1 MTVKETLEQMK
12 KELFFNLEAVC
23 NRVEKLDDKITS
35 IRDEVQKEQKGQ
47 EKDFEHF
54 KERVN
59 LKIENMQNNID
70 WINKYTDNDR
80 SDNKEKKQNAL
91 AVVGIIVA
99 IIIGLANFCNITLQS
114 VEKYFKGGSDE
125 IHTDSKI

>member
-1 MTVKETLEQMK
+1 MTVKETREQMK

-99 IIIGLANFCNITLQS
+99 IIIGLANFCGITLQS

>member
-99 IIIGLANFCNITLQS
+99 IIIGLANFCGITLQS

-125 IHTDSKI
+125 VHTDSKI

>member
-1 MTVKETLEQMK
+1 MRNQIE
-12 KELFFNLEAVC
+12 
-23 NRVEKLDDKITS
+23 RLDDKITN
-35 IRDEVQKEQKGQ
+35 IKDEIQKDQKSQ
-47 EKDFEHF
+47 EKDFEHL

-99 IIIGLANFCNITLQS
+99 IIIGLANFCGITLQS

-125 IHTDSKI
+125 IHTDAKI

>member
-1 MTVKETLEQMK
+1 MTVKETLEQIK
-12 KELFFNLEAVC
+12 KELFFELE
-23 NRVEKLDDKITS
+23 NMRNQIERLDDKITN
-35 IRDEVQKEQKGQ
+35 IKDEIQKDQKSQ
-47 EKDFEHF
+47 EKDFEHL

-99 IIIGLANFCNITLQS
+99 IIIGLANFCGITLQS

-125 IHTDSKI
+125 IHTDAKI

>member
-80 SDNKEKKQNAL
+80 SDNKEKKQNA
-91 AVVGIIVA
+91 
-99 IIIGLANFCNITLQS
+99 
-114 VEKYFKGGSDE
+114 
-125 IHTDSKI
+125 

>member
-99 IIIGLANFCNITLQS
+99 IIIGLANFCGNTLQS

>member
-99 IIIGLANFCNITLQS
+99 IIIGLANFCGITLQS